1 MPALHRA
8 SPSDTAAEA
17 LHAPSGPT
25 ARSDELASVNLSRA
39 APGLSLAAPVS
50 AARLAPELVMLHQP
64 FSPVADSLRSLRSH
78 LARQTAREPSR
89 WRRPLPRAWLLASA
103 ERGVGK
109 SFVAANLAIAWA
121 QTGART
127 LLIDTQWAS
136 PVQDRWFRLS
146 PGPGWRQVLDGDT
159 DDGPLARLTGDSD
172 GNDPAAIREG
182 VGIPASVW
190 PALQRVRA
198 LPGLTVMTAGG
209 LSHAGA
215 WSEGP
220 RLDELLQTL
229 RRQFDQVI
237 VDGPALDQGSQPL
250 HLADACGAAVIVARR
265 DQSRLTD
272 LSRLSQSLREGG
284 EIWAGLVVNE
294 F

>member
-8 SPSDTAAEA
+8 SPAEA
-17 LHAPSGPT
+17 ATEPLRPHPQPSTVGEDRGSPPMG
-25 ARSDELASVNLSRA
+25 RA
-39 APGLSLAAPVS
+39 AASGISLAAPV
-50 AARLAPELVMLHQP
+50 AGARLAPELVMLHQP

-103 ERGVGK
+103 ERGVGR

-127 LLIDTQWAS
+127 LLIDAQWAS
-136 PVQDRWFRLS
+136 PVQDHWFRLS
-146 PGPGWRQVLDGDT
+146 PGPGWRQVLDEDHGQEL
-159 DDGPLARLTGDSD
+159 DGGADRADAPTLRNWAGT
-172 GNDPAAIREG
+172 
-182 VGIPASVW
+182 PASVL
-190 PALQRVRA
+190 ATLQRVRA
-198 LPGLTVMTAGG
+198 LPGLTVMTAGSH
-209 LSHAGA
+209 SHADP

-220 RLDELLQTL
+220 RLDELMQML

-237 VDGPALDQGSQPL
+237 VDGPALDQGGQPL

-265 DQSRLTD
+265 DHSRLAD
-272 LSRLSQSLREGG
+272 LAQLSQSLSEGG
-284 EIWAGLVVNE
+284 ETWTGLVVNE